1 MAPCIFLCE
10 IHKVPTGICIG
21 SLYLIYTFQAPL
33 CWVLGKEELYI
44 DKEREVRGLGLFSN
58 HLKNLGMPHTE
69 QSQLPASREL
79 SVPLLKE
86 GWHPVCCC
94 LQSLAFQPQNGRWQ
108 IVAGSKFPISH
119 KQVHT
124 FAGGR
129 CLLASALAH
138 TRGGLSFVNH
148 VAFSGMSE
156 VGPFLQGV
164 LRSVKK
170 NRRCKEA

>member
-1 MAPCIFLCE
+1 M
-10 IHKVPTGICIG
+10 
-21 SLYLIYTFQAPL
+21 
-33 CWVLGKEELYI
+33 
-44 DKEREVRGLGLFSN
+44 GLFSN

-94 LQSLAFQPQNGRWQ
+94 LQSLALQPQNGRWQ

-138 TRGGLSFVNH
+138 TRGGLSFANH